1 MNIVILKKNAEH
13 YKKMLH
19 SKGFEDESKIFDQV
33 RFGRENDKIDFE
45 FNGTISNELI
55 NALIEI
61 SKDLNDIV
69 GLRECEKLKMLIDQN
84 DTTIIKSL
92 KTFRKSLEEYLLK
105 DHLDGW
111 VYRLTENNIFI
122 PFLVSNIVHSPS
134 NPTTGEQASVKVYYD
149 YNSPKFSSRHGSR
162 KEFFIFY
169 LKDIHGYTLSTILA
183 KKGLF
188 KETKELQ
195 SRYNNQI
202 ALYEQYSRQ
211 IGAQFIGNGNSE
223 SMDSRTYR
231 KIKNDKLVVDEEPN
245 RPNEF
250 NQTTRTA
257 LNNGSRM
264 DLGYFDDDNI
274 TESDDFKVMVHRI
287 PYHPF
292 IKMFSLAHHECV
304 WMLADEIVPYEY
316 TSDLSDKLVLP
327 EDHKDLIDILI
338 NDADIV
344 LDDIVGNKSGGT
356 AILSKGAAGLGK
368 TLTAEVY
375 AECVQKPL
383 YSVHA
388 GQLGIK
394 PEEIEKRLE
403 KILDNAEKW
412 KAILLLDEA
421 DVYIRRRDNDMSH
434 SAIVAAFLRKIE
446 RYNGILF
453 MTTNRENDVDEA
465 IASRCSAILK
475 YELPS
480 DDELFR
486 IWTVLSKHYKI
497 EMSNELINKLIDNI
511 ENMVGRDVKELLKL
525 AARYKSQR
533 NVEID
538 YDIFRKC
545 AIFRGLSFKEKGK

>member
-1 MNIVILKKNAEH
+1 MNIITLKKNAEH
-13 YKKMLH
+13 YKSALK
-19 SKGFEDESKIFDQV
+19 SKGFENESKIFEQI
-33 RFGRENDKIDFE
+33 RFGRDNDRVDFE
-45 FNGTISNELI
+45 LKGTISNELI
-55 NALIEI
+55 NALIDI

-92 KTFRKSLEEYLLK
+92 KVFRKSLEEYILK

-111 VYRLTENNIFI
+111 IYGLTDNNVFI
-122 PFLVSNIVHSPS
+122 PYLVSNIVHTSA
-134 NPTTGEQASVKVYYD
+134 NPETGEQASVKVYYD
-149 YNSPKFSSRHGSR
+149 FNSPKKGSR
-162 KEFFIFY
+162 YGRSEFFIFN
-169 LKDIHGYTLSTILA
+169 LKDVHGYTLSTILA

-195 SRYNNQI
+195 SRYNNQM

-211 IGAQFIGNGNSE
+211 IGAQFIGNGSSE
-223 SMDSRTYR
+223 SMDLRTYR
-231 KIKNDKLVVDEEPN
+231 KIKNDKLVVDEDPN

-257 LNNGSRM
+257 LNKGSRM
-264 DLGYFDDDNI
+264 NLGYFDDDNI

-316 TSDLSDKLVLP
+316 TNDLSDKLVLP

-356 AILSKGAAGLGK
+356 VILSKGAAGLGK

-394 PEEIEKRLE
+394 PEEIESRLD

-480 DDELFR
+480 DNELFK

-545 AIFRGLSFKEKGK
+545 AIFRGLSFKGKGK

>member
-1 MNIVILKKNAEH
+1 
-13 YKKMLH
+13 
-19 SKGFEDESKIFDQV
+19 
-33 RFGRENDKIDFE
+33 
-45 FNGTISNELI
+45 
-55 NALIEI
+55 
-61 SKDLNDIV
+61 
-69 GLRECEKLKMLIDQN
+69 
-84 DTTIIKSL
+84 
-92 KTFRKSLEEYLLK
+92 
-105 DHLDGW
+105 
-111 VYRLTENNIFI
+111 
-122 PFLVSNIVHSPS
+122 
-134 NPTTGEQASVKVYYD
+134 
-149 YNSPKFSSRHGSR
+149 
-162 KEFFIFY
+162 
-169 LKDIHGYTLSTILA
+169 
-183 KKGLF
+183 
-188 KETKELQ
+188 
-195 SRYNNQI
+195 
-202 ALYEQYSRQ
+202 
-211 IGAQFIGNGNSE
+211 
-223 SMDSRTYR
+223 
-231 KIKNDKLVVDEEPN
+231 
-245 RPNEF
+245 
-250 NQTTRTA
+250 
-257 LNNGSRM
+257 
-264 DLGYFDDDNI
+264 
-274 TESDDFKVMVHRI
+274 
-287 PYHPF
+287 
-292 IKMFSLAHHECV
+292 
-304 WMLADEIVPYEY
+304 MLADEIVPYEY

-375 AECVQKPL
+375 AERVQKPL

-394 PEEIEKRLE
+394 PEEIENRLE

-486 IWTVLSKHYKI
+486 IWTVLSNHYKI
-497 EMSNELINKLIDNI
+497 EMSNELINKLIDSI

-545 AIFRGLSFKEKGK
+545 A